1 MLEITCLYSLNIIRE
16 TSLAV
21 PVRIEDLNGLRIL
34 EANCCLSTC
43 KGGVTQ

>member
-43 KGGVTQ
+43 KGGVTK